1 LAVNYLL
8 SFDETLIDIQ
18 DIEGL
23 SALHLAT
30 MSGNARI
37 VKKLLLKGANKSLKN
52 KEGLLAADIAK

>member
-1 LAVNYLL
+1 M
-8 SFDETLIDIQ
+8 SFDEKLIDVQ